1 MEPQRI
7 NWLEL
12 SDSQKNAVLDQT
24 RTYLQQQIIET
35 KLLNYVLT
43 ILHKHELI
51 E

>member
-12 SDSQKNAVLDQT
+12 SDPQRNIVLQQA
-24 RTYLQQQIIET
+24 RIYLQQQIIET
-35 KLLNYVLT
+35 RLLNYVIT